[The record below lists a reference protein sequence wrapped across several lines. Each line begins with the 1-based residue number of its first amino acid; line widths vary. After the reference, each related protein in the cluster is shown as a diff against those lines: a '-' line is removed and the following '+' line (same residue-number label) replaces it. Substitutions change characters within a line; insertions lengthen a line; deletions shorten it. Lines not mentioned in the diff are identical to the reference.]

1 MGERT
6 YISPSSPNALSTR
19 LLPMSDLNSLLTDA
33 SQLPLAERLELI
45 EALWDTVPE
54 DALPPLSDAWKA
66 EIRRRSAAF
75 EAGTAQ
81 TIPWDTIRAD
91 ALQRLQARVDEG

>member
-1 MGERT
+1 
-6 YISPSSPNALSTR
+6 
-19 LLPMSDLNSLLTDA
+19 MSDLNSLLTDA

-81 TIPWDTIRAD
+81 PIPWDTIRAD

>member
-1 MGERT
+1 VNARIF
-6 YISPSSPNALSTR
+6 ISAYLNALSTR

-33 SQLPLAERLELI
+33 SQLPLADRLELI

-66 EIRRRSAAF
+66 EIHRRSAAF
-75 EAGTAQ
+75 EAGTAE
-81 TIPWDTIRAD
+81 TIPWSAVRAD
-91 ALQRLQARVDEG
+91 AMQRLQARVDEG